1 VDKTEDGEFTFQVAE
16 LDVYLVEGIPVQANN
31 PMVLALM
38 SDAIKRQVT
47 MKMTQMQVTS
57 GGATCATA
65 K

>member
-57 GGATCATA
+57 GGATGATA